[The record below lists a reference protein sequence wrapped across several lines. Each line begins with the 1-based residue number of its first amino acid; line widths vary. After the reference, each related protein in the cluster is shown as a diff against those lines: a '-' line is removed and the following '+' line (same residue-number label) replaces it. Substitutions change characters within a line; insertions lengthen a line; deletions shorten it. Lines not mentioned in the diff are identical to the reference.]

1 MLVPAAPLP
10 STGPSLLCPGPE
22 AVTQK
27 PLSPSFLLT
36 YLQVGPGFMSA
47 HPQKARPLGPLS
59 ADPDTKWFS
68 FLVLESERKGRDRI
82 LPASRLLTWE

>member
-27 PLSPSFLLT
+27 PMSPSFLLT
-36 YLQVGPGFMSA
+36 YL
-47 HPQKARPLGPLS
+47 
-59 ADPDTKWFS
+59 
-68 FLVLESERKGRDRI
+68 
-82 LPASRLLTWE
+82 